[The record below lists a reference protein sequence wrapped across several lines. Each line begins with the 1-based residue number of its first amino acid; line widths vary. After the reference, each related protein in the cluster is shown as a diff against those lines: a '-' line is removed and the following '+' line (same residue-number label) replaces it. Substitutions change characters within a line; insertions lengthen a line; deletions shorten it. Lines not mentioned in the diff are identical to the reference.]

1 MKTMPK
7 IIPVASGKGGVGKT
21 FLTANLAIALAE
33 AGHSTIVVDMDL
45 GGSNLH
51 SFLGLPN
58 RFPGIG
64 DFLKARSAELEELL
78 VKTVIPNL
86 RFIPGDGLSP
96 FLANIPYAQKIRLI
110 SKVKKLP
117 AEYILLDL
125 GAGTSFNTIDFFRI
139 SRYGL
144 VVTKP
149 EYPSIMNMLGFLKH
163 FVLRLIERTF
173 AGDQRIRDLL
183 LTLYKQPITEQ
194 RNNISALG
202 SKIATIDQ
210 AAGKRVEA
218 LCRDFRPRI
227 IFNMGEHPDE
237 IEISR
242 KIDSGLENSLSL
254 KVDYFGFIFDDPHVR
269 RSIKKQVPFLPEY
282 RESMAGKGIA
292 QTAERVAKFL
302 EVPVKESAMLLL
314 KRIRQD
320 YENRKDPATWSEVQN
335 AG

>member
-1 MKTMPK
+1 MKNMPK
-7 IIPVASGKGGVGKT
+7 IVPIASGKGGVGKT

-33 AGHSTIVVDMDL
+33 SGHPTIAVDMDL

-64 DFLKARSAELEELL
+64 DFLKARSAELEELMIN
-78 VKTVIPNL
+78 TATPNL

-110 SKVKKLP
+110 SRVKELP

-139 SRYGL
+139 SRYGII
-144 VVTKP
+144 VTRP

-173 AGDQRIRDLL
+173 AGDNRIHDLIHAS
-183 LTLYKQPITEQ
+183 YKQPIAQQ
-194 RNNISALG
+194 RESLEALG
-202 SKIATIDQ
+202 SKIAAIDRD
-210 AAGKRVEA
+210 AGKRVEE
-218 LCRDFRPRI
+218 LCANFRPRV

-237 IEISR
+237 IQIAH
-242 KIDSGLENSLSL
+242 KIDSSLENALSL
-254 KVDYFGFIFDDPHVR
+254 KVDYFGFIFEDPDVR
-269 RSIKKQVPFLPEY
+269 RSIKKQTPFLPEY
-282 RESMAGKGIA
+282 RESIAGRGIT
-292 QTAERVAKFL
+292 QTAERLAKFL

-314 KRIRQD
+314 RRTRQD
-320 YENRKDPATWSEVQN
+320 FEKQ
-335 AG
+335 

>member
-7 IIPVASGKGGVGKT
+7 IVPIASGKGGVGKT
-21 FLTANLAIALAE
+21 FLAANLAIALAE
-33 AGHSTIVVDMDL
+33 AGHTTIAVDMDL

-64 DFLKARSAELEELL
+64 DFLKARNAELEELL
-78 VKTVIPNL
+78 IDTAAPNL

-96 FLANIPYAQKIRLI
+96 FLANIPYAQKMRLI

-139 SRYGL
+139 SRHGL
-144 VVTKP
+144 IVTRP

-163 FVLRLIERTF
+163 FVLRLIERTL
-173 AGDQRIRDLL
+173 ADNEKIHDLFRS
-183 LTLYKQPITEQ
+183 LYKQPIAEQ
-194 RNNISALG
+194 RDSIGALG
-202 SKIATIDQ
+202 SKIAAIDQ
-210 AAGKRVEA
+210 ASGKRVED

-237 IEISR
+237 IEIAR
-242 KIDSGLENSLSL
+242 KIDSSLESSLSL
-254 KVDYFGFIFDDPHVR
+254 KVDYFGFIFEDPHVR
-269 RSIKKQVPFLPEY
+269 RSIKKQTLFLPEY
-282 RESMAGKGIA
+282 RESIAAKGIA
-292 QTAERVAKFL
+292 LTAERIANFL
-302 EVPVKESAMLLL
+302 EVTVKESAALLL
-314 KRIRQD
+314 KRTRRD
-320 YENRKDPATWSEVQN
+320 YEKQ
-335 AG
+335 